1 MSADASGLPHRTEDG
16 SPNQETGRQRDW
28 SEQMLAGNMDGFWLV
43 WHHYYDALMRRCLT
57 WMGNIADA
65 EDAMSIAALR
75 CHEKLP
81 KAAIRIKNIEAYL
94 FTITHN
100 VCMDLHRAY
109 RRKFTL
115 EREAQPA
122 SILTAMERLET
133 EELHGNLTKGIQTLP
148 EQLRMI
154 IELRLKERS
163 YKEISAELGISLQSA
178 YKRHQ
183 RARTELRALLLE
195 QCPSGDCDHPKNIPR
210 SPLPKDGIPIVVNV
224 SHTPYINRESS
235 LPACPSCGSTDAVRN
250 GIREE
255 KQRYRCRR
263 CQHQYLKQSQA
274 NADLQTQKRRFCK
287 VLVQQGKAIKA
298 IARELGVS
306 PKTVRRWTREQN

>member
-1 MSADASGLPHRTEDG
+1 M
-16 SPNQETGRQRDW
+16 Q
-28 SEQMLAGNMDGFWLV
+28 AGNMDGFWEIW
-43 WHHYYDALMRRCLT
+43 WHYRDELGVRCLSWT
-57 WMGNIADA
+57 GNVADA
-65 EDAMSIAALR
+65 EDALSIAAIR

-81 KAAIRIKNIEAYL
+81 LAAKRIKNIKAYL
-94 FTITHN
+94 IAITYN

-109 RRKFTL
+109 RRKSTL
-115 EREAQPA
+115 GREAQPA
-122 SILTAMERLET
+122 PMLTAMERLEA
-133 EELHGNLTKGIQTLP
+133 EELYGSLAKGIQALP
-148 EQLRMI
+148 QPLRMI

-195 QCPSGDCDHPKNIPR
+195 KCQSGGCHHPNNILS
-210 SPLPKDGIPIVVNV
+210 SPLPEDGEPIVAIV

-235 LPACPSCGSTDAVRN
+235 LPACPSCGSADAVRN
-250 GIREE
+250 GIREG

-274 NADLQTQKRRFCK
+274 NADLQAQKRKFSK
-287 VLVQQGKAIKA
+287 ILVQQGKGIKA
-298 IARELGVS
+298 IARELEVS